1 MFGILSIILND
12 EVRVAHPIFE
22 KDADP
27 QVAGAFILQW
37 LKQQNPETLVE
48 SLSKGVQN
56 VTTISDMKQVERL
69 VKDGSI
75 LYTGAGVYLLPILS
89 SLNAPAL
96 LADASAAAKEDP
108 EHCIVYELDLDAGSF
123 ATYYG
128 AVQRSIP
135 AGTFVARGVI
145 RGSGEQKEKRL
156 IAAANFRLTNL
167 PEVEK
172 YLSFWRLK
180 AHNLEEVSK

>member
-1 MFGILSIILND
+1 MFGILSIILNG

-22 KDADP
+22 KEAGP

-37 LKQQNPETLVE
+37 LHQQNPETLIE
-48 SLSKGVQN
+48 SLGRGVRN
-56 VTTISDMKQVERL
+56 VTPVSDMKQVEKL
-69 VKDGSI
+69 MKDGSI
-75 LYTGAGVYLLPILS
+75 LYAGAGVYLLPILS
-89 SLNAPAL
+89 SLSVPIML
-96 LADASAAAKEDP
+96 VDASAAAKEDP

-128 AVQRSIP
+128 AVQRNIP
-135 AGTFVARGVI
+135 AGTFVARGVV
-145 RGSGEQKEKRL
+145 RGSGTKQEKRL

-172 YLSFWRLK
+172 YLSFWRVK
-180 AHNLEEVSK
+180 THHLEKMAK